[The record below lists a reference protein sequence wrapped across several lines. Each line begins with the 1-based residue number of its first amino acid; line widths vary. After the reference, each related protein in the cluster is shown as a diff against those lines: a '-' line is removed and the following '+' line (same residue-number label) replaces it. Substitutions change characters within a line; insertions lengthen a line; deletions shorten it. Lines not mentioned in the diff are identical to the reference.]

1 MENMRYI
8 TFFRQNN
15 DFTDII
21 ADPTIKKAIDEK
33 ISFLNHLILGITDD
47 DKIFSYITLK
57 YGDNIVTNNIKDY
70 RPIPHVDYTPIRR

>member
-47 DKIFSYITLK
+47 DKYSATL
-57 YGDNIVTNNIKDY
+57 
-70 RPIPHVDYTPIRR
+70 H